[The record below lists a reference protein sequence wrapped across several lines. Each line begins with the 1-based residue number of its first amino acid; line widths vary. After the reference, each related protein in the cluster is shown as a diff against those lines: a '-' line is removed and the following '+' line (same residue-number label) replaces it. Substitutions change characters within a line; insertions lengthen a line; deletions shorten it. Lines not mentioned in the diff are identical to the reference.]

1 MAYNFKELKVLVVD
15 DDVTISM
22 VIDNIF
28 RTLNVKECISVR
40 CGEDA
45 LEKYKVLEP
54 DLILTDWNM
63 KDMDGLQLTSAI
75 RELNKV
81 SKNPT
86 PIILMSGYT
95 DIENVKQAVDLG
107 VNEFLLKPF
116 SVNDLATRIAY
127 VIENPRDVIDVADYF
142 GPDRR
147 RLNWPEYTGPD
158 RRKKKHKG

>member
-1 MAYNFKELKVLVVD
+1 MAYNFKDLTVLVVD
-15 DDVTISM
+15 DDATISM

-28 RTLNVKECISVR
+28 RTLKVKECISVR

-45 LEKYKVLEP
+45 LAEYKTLKP

-75 RELNKV
+75 RGLNKV

-95 DIENVKQAVDLG
+95 DLENVKKAIDLG

-127 VIENPRDVIDVADYF
+127 VIDNPREIVDVADYF

-158 RRKKKHKG
+158 RRQKRA